1 MKKFRAGIVV
11 AAAVTTLLGACSY
24 SDTKVPEYKEPEA
37 AKPSP
42 ASCTTTD
49 ADLRSYDPSRDEGSA
64 VRRIREAGVL
74 KVGVSGDTLLLGSRN
89 PTTNK
94 IVGFDIDIAQRMAD
108 ELGVDLQTR
117 VITADDRIKLLQD
130 HEIDL
135 VVRNM
140 TINCDRWS
148 KIAFSAEYYR
158 AGQKV
163 LVRSNKTYEGPEDLK
178 GLRVCAPKGTT
189 SLLNVQEQADKAG
202 VEITLNPAANHTG
215 CLVKFQQGQVD
226 AITGDDTVLAGL
238 VAQDKL
244 YAKVPEQKAFSR
256 EPYGIGVN
264 QDDRDLAA
272 FVNAVLQEMRGD
284 GSWQKSYD
292 TWLRPSLAG
301 VDPAPFQPA
310 YDR

>member
-1 MKKFRAGIVV
+1 MRKLRGRLALAV
-11 AAAVTTLLGACSY
+11 ATTAVLSACSY

-42 ASCTTTD
+42 AACTTTD
-49 ADLRSYDPSRDEGSA
+49 DDLRSYDPSRDGGAA
-64 VRRIREAGVL
+64 VSRIRKAGVL

-94 IVGFDIDIAQRMAD
+94 IEGFDITIAQRIAD

-117 VITADDRIKLLQD
+117 VITADDRIKLLQS

-135 VVRNM
+135 VARNM

-163 LVRSNKTYEGPEDLK
+163 LVRSNKAYGGPEDLN

-189 SLLNVQEQADKAG
+189 SLVNVQDQADKAG
-202 VEITLNPAANHTG
+202 VKITLNPANNHTG

-244 YAKVPEQKAFSR
+244 YAKVPEQAAFSR
-256 EPYGIGVN
+256 EPYGIGAN
-264 QDDRDLAA
+264 SEDKDLVQ
-272 FVNAVLQEMRGD
+272 FVNAVLEEMRSD
-284 GSWQKSYD
+284 GSWQQAYD
-292 TWLRPSLAG
+292 RWLRVSLDD
-301 VDPAPFQPA
+301 VDPAPFRPA

>member
-1 MKKFRAGIVV
+1 MRKFRTGMVAG
-11 AAAVTTLLGACSY
+11 AAIAALLGACSY
-24 SDTKVPEYKEPEA
+24 SDTKVPTYTEPDA
-37 AKPSP
+37 AKPTP
-42 ASCTTTD
+42 AVCTTTD
-49 ADLRSYDPSRDEGSA
+49 ADLRSYDPSRDGGAA
-64 VRRIREAGVL
+64 VGRIRKAGVL

-89 PTTNK
+89 PSNNQ
-94 IVGFDIDIAQRMAD
+94 IEGFDIDIAQRIAD
-108 ELGVDLQTR
+108 ELGVKLQRR
-117 VITADDRIKLLQD
+117 VITADQRIDLLKNR
-130 HEIDL
+130 EIDM
-135 VVRNM
+135 VARNM

-163 LVRSNKTYEGPEDLK
+163 LVRSNKTYTGPEDLDE
-178 GLRVCAPKGTT
+178 LRVCAPNGTT
-189 SLLNVQEQADKAG
+189 SLANVQEQADKAG
-202 VEITLNPAANHTG
+202 VEITLNPASNHTG

-264 QDDRDLAA
+264 KDDKDLAE
-272 FVNAVLQEMRGD
+272 FVNAVLEEMRED

-301 VDPAPFQPA
+301 VDPVPFQPA
-310 YDR
+310 YNR